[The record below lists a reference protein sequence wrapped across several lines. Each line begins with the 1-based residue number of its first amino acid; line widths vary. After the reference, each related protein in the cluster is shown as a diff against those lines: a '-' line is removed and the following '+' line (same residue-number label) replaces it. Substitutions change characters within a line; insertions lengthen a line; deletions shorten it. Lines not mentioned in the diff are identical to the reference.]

1 MSYLDGANSSEVMD
15 GKTERCNK
23 NVHNPSA
30 FNIEKKAKGKKI
42 KKLIQYQKLLLTFFL
57 IIPNRGYCLHSPS
70 IKNLDNLTDH
80 EEESI

>member
-1 MSYLDGANSSEVMD
+1 MDSAKSSEVMD
-15 GKTERCNK
+15 RKTERCNK

-30 FNIEKKAKGKKI
+30 FNIEKKVKGKKI
-42 KKLIQYQKLLLTFFL
+42 KKLIQYQKHLLTFFL

-70 IKNLDNLTDH
+70 IKNLDNLTDD

>member
-1 MSYLDGANSSEVMD
+1 MDSANSSEVMD
-15 GKTERCNK
+15 GKTEHCNK

-70 IKNLDNLTDH
+70 IKNLDNLTHH

>member
-1 MSYLDGANSSEVMD
+1 MDSANSSEIMD
-15 GKTERCNK
+15 GKTQRCNK

-30 FNIEKKAKGKKI
+30 FNIEKKVKGKKI